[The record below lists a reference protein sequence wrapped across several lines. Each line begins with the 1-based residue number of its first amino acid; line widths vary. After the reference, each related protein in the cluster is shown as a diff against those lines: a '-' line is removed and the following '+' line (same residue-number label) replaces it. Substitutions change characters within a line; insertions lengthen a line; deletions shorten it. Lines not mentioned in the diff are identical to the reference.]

1 MKESKINPRGSS
13 KCTNVSCSGNK
24 FRSKLSNCELQRK
37 YNNIKMILIAPRVTD
52 GDKVLPLGPHHHFH
66 LFHLVGQADP
76 KTQGRNMKTI
86 SGLSGMMRYKSI

>member
-1 MKESKINPRGSS
+1 
-13 KCTNVSCSGNK
+13 
-24 FRSKLSNCELQRK
+24 
-37 YNNIKMILIAPRVTD
+37 MILIAPRVTD

-76 KTQGRNMKTI
+76 KTQGRYMKTI